1 MMPIYSVHTEAEL
14 DALHPKLR
22 RLYIDNEMIN
32 VCKMYHTEEHCNENS
47 DFVLSGRHQN
57 MHVIFL
63 NAFLEGKMRIII
75 NRLIQQY
82 PSDEEDADEP
92 NNFIECIMMC
102 PACGTPFFD
111 QHIRNCRSA

>member
-1 MMPIYSVHTEAEL
+1 MMPIYSVHTEAQL

-47 DFVLSGRHQN
+47 DLVLSGRHQN

-63 NAFLEGKMRIII
+63 NAFLEDKMRIII

-102 PACGTPFFD
+102 PGCGTPFFD